1 MTKRVLV
8 LAYYF
13 PPMAVSGS
21 MRPAGFCS
29 HLHEYGYVAHVMS
42 NAVPPTEGGTIPVDQ
57 SLMRLVP
64 DGLRIDRIAH
74 ADWMQGLLDLRA
86 RVRGTQAAV
95 PSPAAS
101 AGAAA
106 APGGAARA
114 APIRQLRE
122 RIMNRLL
129 LFPDRQNRWIAAVRR
144 AVRTL
149 APHERPDVVF
159 ATGNPWSSL
168 VAGLDVA
175 KMLGVPFVADF
186 RDPWTQ
192 NPKPPLP
199 ELVAPAA
206 KCERHILTGA
216 DRIIANT
223 PALQDAFA
231 TLYPASADKIVTIT
245 NGYHE
250 SLLVPAVNERAPDAQ
265 SSGIELE
272 YYGSVYELRKP
283 TVLLEAVAALA
294 DSGHIRSG
302 EFRITFT
309 GNWGVSDPACNALAE
324 RLETHDLIRREAA
337 VSHTVYLER
346 IRAAQHL
353 LVLQQDFP
361 LQIPGKIYEYVAT
374 GRPLFLVGGEGAT
387 ASLVRNHR
395 LGHVCADNHADLCE
409 AITALVERR
418 LSIVPPAPDTIAAFG
433 YAALTRQLAGVL
445 DEVVNR

>member
-1 MTKRVLV
+1 
-8 LAYYF
+8 
-13 PPMAVSGS
+13 

-29 HLHEYGYVAHVMS
+29 HLHEYGYEAHVIS
-42 NAVPPTEGGTIPVDQ
+42 NAIPPAEGGTIPVDP

-64 DGLRIDRIAH
+64 DDLRIDRIPH
-74 ADWMQGLLDLRA
+74 ADWMQSLLDLRA
-86 RVRGTQAAV
+86 RVRGNTAAPVQATSTGEAGE
-95 PSPAAS
+95 PD
-101 AGAAA
+101 AGAH
-106 APGGAARA
+106 GGS
-114 APIRQLRE
+114 IRQLRD
-122 RIMNRLL
+122 RIVNRLL

-144 AVRTL
+144 AARAL
-149 APHERPDVVF
+149 APDERPDVVF

-199 ELVAPAA
+199 ELVAAA
-206 KCERHILTGA
+206 AACERRILTRA
-216 DRIIANT
+216 DRVIANT
-223 PALQDAFA
+223 PALHDAFA
-231 TLYPASADKIVTIT
+231 AQYPASADKIVTIT

-250 SLLVPAVNERAPDAQ
+250 SLLVPGMNEHAPEVQ
-265 SSGIELE
+265 TSGIELE

-283 TVLLEAVAALA
+283 TVLLEAVASLA
-294 DSGHIRSG
+294 DSGRIQPG

-324 RLETHDLIRREAA
+324 RLEARDLIRRQAA
-337 VSHTVYLER
+337 VSHTAYLER
-346 IRAAQHL
+346 IRSAQHL

-387 ASLVRNHR
+387 ASLVREHK
-395 LGHVCADNHADLCE
+395 LGHVCADNHEDLCA
-409 AITALVERR
+409 AITALVDGR
-418 LSIVPPAPDTIAAFG
+418 LSIVPPATETIAAFG

-445 DEVVNR
+445 DEVVNS

>member
-1 MTKRVLV
+1 MTKRVLM

-29 HLHEYGYVAHVMS
+29 HLHESGYEVHVMS
-42 NAVPPTEGGTIPVDQ
+42 NAVPTGEGATIPVDP

-74 ADWMQGLLDLRA
+74 ADWMQDLLDLRA
-86 RVRGTQAAV
+86 RIRGGQRTAPEATTPVQAAMDT
-95 PSPAAS
+95 
-101 AGAAA
+101 AGTAH
-106 APGGAARA
+106 PT
-114 APIRQLRE
+114 PLRQLRE
-122 RIMNRLL
+122 RIVNRLL
-129 LFPDRQNRWIAAVRR
+129 LFPDRQKRWIAAVRR
-144 AVRTL
+144 AARALTP
-149 APHERPDVVF
+149 AERPHVVF

-175 KMLGVPFVADF
+175 TTFGVPFVADF

-199 ELVAPAA
+199 ELVAAAA
-206 KCERHILTGA
+206 KCERRILTRA

-223 PALQDAFA
+223 PALHRAFA
-231 TLYPASADKIVTIT
+231 TQYPASVGKIVTIT

-250 SLLVPAVNERAPDAQ
+250 SLLASAPAGDAAHAR
-265 SSGIELE
+265 STGIELE

-283 TVLLEAVAALA
+283 VALLDAVATLA
-294 DSGHIRSG
+294 GQGRIRGG

-309 GNWGVSDPACNALAE
+309 GNWGVSDSACNALAE
-324 RLETHDLIRREAA
+324 RLEALDLIRREPA
-337 VSHTVYLER
+337 VSHAEYLER
-346 IRAAQHL
+346 IRSAQHL

-387 ASLVRNHR
+387 AALVRDR
-395 LGHVCADNHADLCE
+395 QLGHVCADDRDELCT
-409 AITALVERR
+409 AITALVDGQ
-418 LSIVPPAPDTIAAFG
+418 LSIASPAADTIAAFG
-433 YAALTRQLAGVL
+433 YASLTRQLAGVF
-445 DEVVNR
+445 DEIVNR

>member
-64 DGLRIDRIAH
+64 EGLRIDRIAH

-86 RVRGTQAAV
+86 RVRGTPAAV

-101 AGAAA
+101 ASAAA
-106 APGGAARA
+106 APGGTSRA

-122 RIMNRLL
+122 RIINRLL
-129 LFPDRQNRWIAAVRR
+129 LFPDRQNRWIAAVRS
-144 AVRTL
+144 AVRAL
-149 APHERPDVVF
+149 APHERPEVVF

-199 ELVAPAA
+199 ELVTQAA
-206 KCERHILTGA
+206 KCERRILTRA

-231 TLYPASADKIVTIT
+231 ALYPASADRIVTIT

-250 SLLVPAVNERAPDAQ
+250 SLLVPGVNERAPDAQ
-265 SSGIELE
+265 TPAIELE

-294 DSGHIRSG
+294 DSGRIRSG
-302 EFRITFT
+302 DFRITFT

-324 RLETHDLIRREAA
+324 RLETHGLIRRETA
-337 VSHTVYLER
+337 VSHTAYLER